1 MADPVTVDIAPAEND
16 DSNQNQGNEAVQNNR
31 SRLSRFVDFVERMIR
46 SPCVIIPSK
55 VRIAQLFHVIWYFV
69 LCLEFYLKVIDIT
82 YNLAWMVCASFLDIR
97 YSYI

>member
-55 VRIAQLFHVIWYFV
+55 VRITSIISCHLIPHIKFNLKLYF
-69 LCLEFYLKVIDIT
+69 LIRGPATKRILKSSKKFF
-82 YNLAWMVCASFLDIR
+82 WS
-97 YSYI
+97 